1 MCVAKSLSLVV
12 SYRVL
17 TAVASASVSMKR
29 VNVTR
34 TLAASNVTRMSDASG
49 YSTRSAARSA
59 ALSMVT
65 TVPGM
70 MTEEETE

>member
-1 MCVAKSLSLVV
+1 MRVPKSLSLVV

-17 TAVASASVSMKR
+17 TVVASVSVSMKR

-34 TLAASNVTRMSDASG
+34 TLAASNVTLNSDASG
-49 YSTRSAARSA
+49 YSTRSAVRIAVWSI
-59 ALSMVT
+59 VT

-70 MTEEETE
+70 MKEDDTE